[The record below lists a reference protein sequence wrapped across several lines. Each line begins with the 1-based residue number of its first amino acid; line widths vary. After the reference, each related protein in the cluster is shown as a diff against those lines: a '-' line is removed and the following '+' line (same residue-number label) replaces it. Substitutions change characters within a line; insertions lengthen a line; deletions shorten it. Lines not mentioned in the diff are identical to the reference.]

1 MSSIRADIQLN
12 AAPFLAGIARVQSSM
27 RNLQA
32 ATAGL
37 MGAFVAM
44 RSTIASFQAVF
55 DGMKNALDLGGKFA
69 DLSASTGASVSEL
82 VMLSQAFQNAGMG
95 AEAVGPMI
103 ARFQKALAGVNEEG
117 QSTASA
123 LQKLGLNALALNR
136 MSVAAQFQELGRA
149 ISSIEDPA
157 ERTRR
162 AMELFGRSGAQMLA
176 LFRDPE
182 AFTRAAAEIGTMGD
196 VLEANAGKFDSMS
209 DALTTVGG
217 KMDQFFVGLMSGTG
231 GADALERAATIDF
244 TPMGQA
250 VGGVGSSLKGWLPSL
265 NTIETW
271 AGRVFPLFAQIN
283 GSIKGLIIPKMAD
296 SVAGSLDKRTQEATQ
311 TFDAKIRSVGSED
324 ERGKIMEQLSAAI
337 ENASEKLTNL
347 DAMMAD
353 IPQSER
359 SKIADALQREV
370 AAYEQQRSVL
380 SAITPEVMAANAA
393 EADRAA
399 ILAKSAAE
407 AAKLA
412 AQLEKALEARDAS
425 AEQRVLDGLSPQDA
439 QDRVLGQIGTESMEG
454 VLSEMGSLRAMGNDA
469 TDAQK
474 ARLMQ
479 LIEAEKTLL
488 EIKGRQTAED
498 EKRAEHAQR
507 LSELMG
513 DLSLDADKALAMATG
528 DKDAVQEIESQKAA
542 KELQRRLE
550 SQGMDPVAAAE
561 LAQKQAKLQGLAGEL
576 QNAPSADR
584 TLADAQRSIG
594 LGGNAFSDQRRPQ
607 EEMVRKQQDA
617 NRLLADIKGLLSK
630 QGPRVLLAET
640 FD

>member
-37 MGAFVAM
+37 MGAFFAM

-217 KMDQFFVGLMSGTG
+217 KMDQFFVGLMSGAG

-265 NTIETW
+265 KTIETW
-271 AGRVFPLFAQIN
+271 AGSVFPLFAQIN

-439 QDRVLGQIGTESMEG
+439 QDRVLSQIGTEGMEG

-498 EKRAEHAQR
+498 EKRAEHAQK

-542 KELQRRLE
+542 NELQKRLE
-550 SQGMDPVAAAE
+550 LEGMDSAAAAE
-561 LAQKQAKLQGLAGEL
+561 LAQKQAKLQGLASEL
-576 QNAPSADR
+576 QNSPATGL

-630 QGPRVLLAET
+630 QGPRVVLAEA